1 MPIQK
6 RFKKPVVTPPPISSG
21 PRLLS
26 IKDAAGY
33 LGARVWSV
41 RQMLRKRELP
51 YVPVGRGFKI
61 DKIDLD
67 RWIERE
73 KIGTGVAA

>member
-1 MPIQK
+1 MPIQH
-6 RFKKPVVTPPPISSG
+6 RFKKPVVLPHAISAD

-26 IKDAAGY
+26 IKDAAAY
-33 LGARVWSV
+33 LGARVWAV
-41 RQMLRKRELP
+41 RQMQRKRELP
-51 YVPVGRGFKI
+51 YVPVGRGFTI

-67 RWIERE
+67 RWIERA

>member
-1 MPIQK
+1 MALQK
-6 RFKKPVVTPPPISSG
+6 RFKKPAVPIVAISG

-26 IKDAAGY
+26 IKDAATY
-33 LGARVWSV
+33 LGARVWAIRQLV
-41 RQMLRKRELP
+41 RNREIP

-67 RWIERE
+67 RWIERQ
-73 KIGTGVAA
+73 KIGPGLVA